1 MERHPRPKLSGFTGK
16 YKSGVKGLH
25 HAAYRCRNTEETRK
39 FYEDFI
45 GLKMTEALHLKLDD
59 GSHVLHSF
67 FQLDDGSAL
76 AFFDVP
82 SRPFDFKE
90 QSDFDVHI
98 AFEVDMET
106 LERYMKKAKEHN
118 VEFRGPSDHGFIYSI
133 YFRDPNGYVF
143 ELTAQDTSKGN
154 HFENSDS
161 EAHKVLAG
169 FMAEAHGEGDAKAII
184 HEDTWQK
191 RAEEKQSKL

>member
-1 MERHPRPKLSGFTGK
+1 MARYERPKLSGFTGK
-16 YKSGVKGLH
+16 RRSGIKGLH
-25 HAAYRCRNTEETRK
+25 HAAYRCKNTEETRK

-45 GLKMTEALHLKLDD
+45 GIKMVEALHLKMED

-76 AFFDVP
+76 AFFDAP
-82 SRPFDFKE
+82 SRPFDFKD

-98 AFEVDMET
+98 AFEVDMDT
-106 LERYMKKAKEHN
+106 LKEYMKKAKEHN
-118 VEFRGPSDHGFIYSI
+118 VPFRGPSDHGFIYSI

-154 HFENSDS
+154 HFEQS
-161 EAHKVLAG
+161 EEHARKVLDG
-169 FMAEAHGEGDAKAII
+169 FMSVAHGQGNAPSLI
-184 HEDTWQK
+184 HEDTWQT
-191 RAEEKQSKL
+191 RARKSKL